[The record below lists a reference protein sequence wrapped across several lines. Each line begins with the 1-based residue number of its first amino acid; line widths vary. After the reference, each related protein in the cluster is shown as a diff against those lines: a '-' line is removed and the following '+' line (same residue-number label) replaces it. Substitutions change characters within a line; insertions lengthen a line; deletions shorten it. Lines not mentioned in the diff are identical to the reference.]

1 MHKAQHESPQHPN
14 IAMSSSSTAASSQ
27 AQATKPTRRRTPK
40 TCGECRR
47 LKLKCDRVFPCQ
59 SCIKRGCEG
68 ICPEGSL
75 ISGRGSRYIL
85 ANTEQLHEKIVRMA
99 ERIRDLEDALKIISE
114 EHARCLNLDLPPS
127 GPTHPLLKE
136 DLLLIKNQ
144 LELYGP
150 DRSQFAT
157 RPDVMYASDGSDGEH
172 SRLGSEQPLS
182 PSQLEAFILGSTTH
196 LIDPQVQQY
205 SGSDMV
211 PNAPY
216 TSSQWPADLDG
227 SNPYHTEAPV
237 ANDNSASPGAYMS
250 TVSTVPTANYQLRSY
265 SSSRSVP
272 ATRNEMGVSAAHALD
287 GTRYLPTDSLPQNE
301 AELMDQMRRIWNMN
315 GSSII

>member
-1 MHKAQHESPQHPN
+1 MQKAQYESPQHPS
-14 IAMSSSSTAASSQ
+14 IAVSSSSAVTSSQ

-75 ISGRGSRYIL
+75 VSGRGSRYIL

-127 GPTHPLLKE
+127 GSTHPLLKE

-157 RPDVMYASDGSDGEH
+157 RSDIMYASDGSDGEH
-172 SRLGSEQPLS
+172 SMLGREQSLS
-182 PSQLEAFILGSTTH
+182 PSQLEAFFLGSATN

-205 SGSDMV
+205 SGNDMI

-216 TSSQWPADLDG
+216 TSGQWPADLDG
-227 SNPYHTEAPV
+227 SNPYYTEAPV
-237 ANDNSASPGAYMS
+237 ANGNNASPGAYMS
-250 TVSTVPTANYQLRSY
+250 TISTVPAANYQLRNY
-265 SSSRSVP
+265 TSSHSVP
-272 ATRNEMGVSAAHALD
+272 ATRNEIGVSAAHALD
-287 GTRYLPTDSLPQNE
+287 GTRYLPADSFPQNE
-301 AELMDQMRRIWNMN
+301 AELVDQMCRIWNMN
-315 GSSII
+315 GSSIV